1 MKRNYYHF
9 EGRGESQISGK
20 GKLRLEWGGE
30 GRSERARGEESM
42 TTSPM
47 GLCNPLREGTVQTGW
62 EEWTGRHTD
71 PQSHL
76 AVVGTTTD
84 TRTHAH
90 AHNVSAYIH
99 AYIDCV
105 GRINH
110 NDKSTPL
117 QYCLRLAAVRYATLH
132 KYTWSTI
139 RRLCEIILHALA
151 LAKSCRLYHWTERT
165 KPDGFLNIWWRLCS
179 LQEPW
184 LYASFVCGNLLN

>member
-1 MKRNYYHF
+1 MIISYVRKLKRNYYHF

-84 TRTHAH
+84 TRTHMLITSPRTYMH
-90 AHNVSAYIH
+90 
-99 AYIDCV
+99 
-105 GRINH
+105 
-110 NDKSTPL
+110 
-117 QYCLRLAAVRYATLH
+117 TLIALGESITMTNQH
-132 KYTWSTI
+132 LYNIVCDSLTCGM
-139 RRLCEIILHALA
+139 RLCTNTRGLLYVGYM
-151 LAKSCRLYHWTERT
+151 KSFSIHLTCKVLPLTS
-165 KPDGFLNIWWRLCS
+165 LNWEDQVWWFSEYLTT
-179 LQEPW
+179 
-184 LYASFVCGNLLN
+184 VV

>member
-84 TRTHAH
+84 TRTHMLIT
-90 AHNVSAYIH
+90 SPRTYIH

-132 KYTWSTI
+132 KYTWSI
-139 RRLCEIILHALA
+139 RRLYEIILHSLNLQSPAAYIMELRGPSLMVFWIFDDGCVA
-151 LAKSCRLYHWTERT
+151 YKNHGFMVVLYVV
-165 KPDGFLNIWWRLCS
+165 I
-179 LQEPW
+179 
-184 LYASFVCGNLLN
+184 Y